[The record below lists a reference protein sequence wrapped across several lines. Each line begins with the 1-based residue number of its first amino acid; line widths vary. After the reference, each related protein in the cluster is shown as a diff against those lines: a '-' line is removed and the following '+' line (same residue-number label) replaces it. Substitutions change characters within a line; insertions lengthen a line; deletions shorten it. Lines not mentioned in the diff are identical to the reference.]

1 MINIS
6 DADLACVSAGSG
18 VNKINCRCI
27 MRVGSEEQVQLEYK
41 MPSRDLCWRV
51 CCLGDNA
58 DIVDLQSPSFHDYY
72 DCEDIRYAMRVKIS

>member
-27 MRVGSEEQVQLEYK
+27 MMVESEEQVQLEYK
-41 MPSRDLCWRV
+41 MPSLDLCLRV

-58 DIVDLQSPSFHDYY
+58 DIVDFLTGGYHNYY